1 MIRILAGA
9 TFAFLLAATLVAQA
23 PTPPSACDRLGT
35 LALPDT
41 TITRAETVAGP
52 GFTPPGGRAIG
63 NLPGFCRVAAT
74 SKLAVRFEVWLP
86 LNGWNGKFQGVG
98 NGANAGAISYDAMA
112 LALRRG
118 YAVASTDTGHA
129 TTNGR
134 DAQWAMGHP
143 ELLIDFAYRGL
154 HITTEHAKTV
164 VRTFYGQSATRSYYV
179 GCSTGGRQGL
189 MEAQRFPDD
198 YDGLIAGAPAA
209 NWTRFQAG
217 GHLWAVLSLNKDP
230 ESYVPASKLPII
242 EGAVN
247 AACDAADGV
256 TDGVLEDPRQC
267 HFDAQALACKAGQD
281 LSRCLTPKQAAAV
294 NNIWNGPHN
303 SKGQLVYPPYMRGAE
318 AAGGWATY
326 TTGKEPV
333 SGSHWEQASNVFKY
347 MVFENPAWD
356 FRSFDYDRGVSFSNT
371 TEPFS
376 QNWPDRTDSTSTGN
390 GQNGNSSDSQNWSD
404 NESWSNAHGEAHT
417 DSYSETEGTAVTE
430 GRAVSRVVT
439 DTDSESE
446 TNGTTIGTSKS
457 RGTNWATSNQ
467 EGSSIGSGT
476 TTNKATG
483 RNTSWSAGVAESLAP
498 IMKDL
503 PTAVHSLQTV
513 AHMAAEAINEL
524 PIGTAIVKTRSN
536 GRVESAIVR
545 IPLLVDPKEKYPGY
559 AKAYLIERSPQA
571 LPIAE
576 ADKLIADRQ
585 EWVIAQGAKLLVSK
599 PTGID
604 ATKSFRVSGKR
615 WAKNP
620 QRKGETPP
628 ETE

>member
-9 TFAFLLAATLVAQA
+9 TFVFLLAATLVAQA
-23 PTPPSACDRLGT
+23 PAPPSACDRVAT

-74 SKLAVRFEVWLP
+74 SKPAVRFEVWLP
-86 LNGWNGKFQGVG
+86 LAGWNGKFQGVG

-112 LALRRG
+112 LALKRG

-134 DAQWAMGHP
+134 DAQWAMGHA

-154 HITTEHAKTV
+154 HITTEHAKAV
-164 VRTFYGQSATRSYYV
+164 VHAFYGQPATRSYYV

-242 EGAVN
+242 ESAVN

-281 LSRCLTPKQAAAV
+281 LSSCLTPKQAAAV
-294 NNIWNGPHN
+294 NNIWNGPHD
-303 SKGQLVYPPYMRGAE
+303 SVGQLVYPPYMRGAE

-356 FRSFDYDRGVSFSNT
+356 FRSFDYDRDVSFIDAKLAQTMNAFDPDLSALRKHGGKLLLYHGWNDPSISPQNT
-371 TEPFS
+371 VNYYDSAVARWREQEKPS
-376 QNWPDRTDSTSTGN
+376 GQASPDFIRLFMVPGMLHCSGGPGTDRFDAVTALERWVERGEAPETLAASHVTSGAVTRTRPLCAYPTVAVYN
-390 GQNGNSSDSQNWSD
+390 GQGSTD
-404 NESWSNAHGEAHT
+404 EA
-417 DSYSETEGTAVTE
+417 
-430 GRAVSRVVT
+430 
-439 DTDSESE
+439 
-446 TNGTTIGTSKS
+446 
-457 RGTNWATSNQ
+457 
-467 EGSSIGSGT
+467 
-476 TTNKATG
+476 
-483 RNTSWSAGVAESLAP
+483 RNFNCR
-498 IMKDL
+498 L
-503 PTAVHSLQTV
+503 P
-513 AHMAAEAINEL
+513 
-524 PIGTAIVKTRSN
+524 
-536 GRVESAIVR
+536 
-545 IPLLVDPKEKYPGY
+545 
-559 AKAYLIERSPQA
+559 
-571 LPIAE
+571 
-576 ADKLIADRQ
+576 
-585 EWVIAQGAKLLVSK
+585 
-599 PTGID
+599 
-604 ATKSFRVSGKR
+604 
-615 WAKNP
+615 
-620 QRKGETPP
+620 
-628 ETE
+628 